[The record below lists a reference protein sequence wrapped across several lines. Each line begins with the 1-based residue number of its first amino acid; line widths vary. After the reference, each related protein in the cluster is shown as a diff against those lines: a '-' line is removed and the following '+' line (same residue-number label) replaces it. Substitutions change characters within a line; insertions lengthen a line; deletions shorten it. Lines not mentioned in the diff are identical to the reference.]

1 MENKPLLQPLKS
13 LLYSRKFLVLLLD
26 TVISTILHFVGGA
39 EVEFLIGALQ
49 PVALMIIYA
58 IAMEDAA
65 EKKNGG

>member
-26 TVISTILHFVGGA
+26 TVISVVLHFAGGA

-49 PVALMIIYA
+49 PVALMIIYT
-58 IAMEDAA
+58 IAA
-65 EKKNGG
+65 EDIAKAKNGG